1 MTCSQEKGT
10 CFGATKW
17 SRGWRGE
24 NMHKGGIKRIW
35 GSGDSYSIVVYSID
49 TIVLNW
55 IGVSIVFNWIAISIL
70 GHFIWSKIWIFPMVM
85 IMIVLGELEYLEG
98 LVKMVHKHKYV
109 DKQVE
114 VNLIE

>member
-1 MTCSQEKGT
+1 
-10 CFGATKW
+10 
-17 SRGWRGE
+17 
-24 NMHKGGIKRIW
+24 
-35 GSGDSYSIVVYSID
+35 
-49 TIVLNW
+49 
-55 IGVSIVFNWIAISIL
+55 
-70 GHFIWSKIWIFPMVM
+70 MVM